1 METAMLTKYKE
12 QVAPAL
18 MEKFKY
24 ANVHQIP
31 RIEKVALN
39 CGFGNATDERKA
51 VSEIVMDDIATIT
64 GQRPVPT
71 YAKNA
76 ISNFKLRAGEVIG
89 ARLTL
94 RGSQMWEFLDR
105 LLNAAIPTIRDF
117 RGVSPKSFDG
127 RGNYTLGITDHTI
140 FPEIE
145 LDKVKRAMGLDVTIV
160 TSALNDDEAR
170 EMLAL
175 LGMAFRK
182 PAEAEPVVAT
192 RAKKDEE
199 SPAEESESGSEE
211 ETEAVIA

>member
-1 METAMLTKYKE
+1 MLKKYKE

-18 MEKFKY
+18 MEKFKF

-39 CGFGNATDERKA
+39 SGFGNATDERKA
-51 VSEIVMDDIATIT
+51 VSEIVMDDLSKIT

-71 YAKNA
+71 YSKNA
-76 ISNFKLRAGEVIG
+76 ISNFKLREGEVIG

-94 RGSQMWEFLDR
+94 RGTQMWEFLDR
-105 LLNAAIPTIRDF
+105 FLNAAIPTIRDF

-127 RGNYTLGITDHTI
+127 RGNYTIGIGDHTI

-145 LDKVKRAMGLDVTIV
+145 LDKVKRSMGFDVTIV
-160 TSALNDDEAR
+160 TTARTDDEAR

-175 LGMAFRK
+175 LGMPFRK
-182 PAEAEPVVAT
+182 PAGDDEKKEEEA
-192 RAKKDEE
+192 
-199 SPAEESESGSEE
+199 PAEENADAEAKEE
-211 ETEAVIA
+211 PAAA